1 MDRPGSMCLIQ
12 VLICALNLIK
22 LILSSQRESA
32 IVSNLK
38 DIGSELY
45 Q

>member
-1 MDRPGSMCLIQ
+1 MCLTL

-22 LILSSQRESA
+22 LILPSQREST

>member
-1 MDRPGSMCLIQ
+1 MCLIW

-22 LILSSQRESA
+22 LILPSQKESA